1 MSKLTRKFLLGVSVI
16 LGAVALLSFYLNVHF
31 VERYA
36 LYQEKRELDRI
47 CDRLLQAGED
57 DNDIIR
63 ELEETEDVVIASVAG
78 TEDNE
83 VLNRRIRQAFLDKG
97 IGLKKY
103 WLWEQDQQSAMR
115 DGRRMRLYHQEKLH
129 YSLLVEY
136 LSKGGSFM
144 AVARIIPS
152 MERSLAIINRVTAAV
167 LSGAVCVMFFFLSI
181 LVRRITVPL
190 QKIGETAKAISNLD
204 FQTVEIRTKDE
215 LETLAG
221 DMNEMSRKL
230 KEANEALEEKN
241 RQMQELLSNVSHD
254 LKTPVALVKAY
265 AGGIRDG
272 LDDGTFVDTII
283 VQNHRMEVMI
293 EQLLNLSRVRQAQMQ
308 REPVD
313 VSEIL
318 LKETEGYRICTDGR
332 ALEIVCEIEEHIM
345 VDTVRE
351 AVRLICTN
359 LLSNAVKYASKG
371 EIIVRLSRLPGGRCR
386 LLIENPL
393 ESGREPDLAR
403 IWQPYYVGEESRSSE
418 LSGTGLGL
426 AIVRAAAEKADCA
439 LDCAIENGKII
450 FTVIF

>member
-1 MSKLTRKFLLGVSVI
+1 
-16 LGAVALLSFYLNVHF
+16 
-31 VERYA
+31 
-36 LYQEKRELDRI
+36 
-47 CDRLLQAGED
+47 
-57 DNDIIR
+57 
-63 ELEETEDVVIASVAG
+63 
-78 TEDNE
+78 
-83 VLNRRIRQAFLDKG
+83 
-97 IGLKKY
+97 
-103 WLWEQDQQSAMR
+103 
-115 DGRRMRLYHQEKLH
+115 
-129 YSLLVEY
+129 
-136 LSKGGSFM
+136 
-144 AVARIIPS
+144 
-152 MERSLAIINRVTAAV
+152 
-167 LSGAVCVMFFFLSI
+167 MFFFLSI
-181 LVRRITVPL
+181 LVRRITLPL

-204 FQTVEIRTKDE
+204 FQMVEIHTKDE

-283 VQNHRMEVMI
+283 AQNHRMEVMI
-293 EQLLNLSRVRQAQMQ
+293 EQLLNLSRVRQAQMR

-332 ALEIVCEIEEHIM
+332 ALEIVCEIEEHIT

-359 LLSNAVKYASKG
+359 LLSNAVKYAAKG

-386 LLIENPL
+386 LLVENPL
-393 ESGREPDLAR
+393 ESGREPDLER

-426 AIVRAAAEKADCA
+426 AIVRAAAEKAGCA
-439 LDCAIENGKII
+439 LSCDVEDGNIMFI
-450 FTVIF
+450 VIF